1 MYTVA
6 YTDIRLFSLQMKL
19 NLLLMDVIRDGAP
32 GCILNGLSGDILY

>member
-19 NLLLMDVIRDGAP
+19 NLLLMDVIRDNAP
-32 GCILNGLSGDILY
+32 GFILNGLSGDILY